1 MINVHEVD
9 ASGLKG
15 NIVARVNR
23 NDNLDFWDGS
33 DMNCGAPFSHKG
45 LTKLR
50 KSGDYV
56 LIHMSQW
63 QGARD
68 WAEIITPN
76 RAVDEIL
83 FSGNT
88 ELLDKYPD
96 LQEIAKNLDYPRII
110 EVDQEMEETDNEKS

>member
-1 MINVHEVD
+1 MGGKENKMINVHEKVD
-9 ASGLKG
+9 ASGWKG

-23 NDNLDFWDGS
+23 NDNLDFWDGN
-33 DMNCGAPFSHKG
+33 DMTCGSTGEHKG
-45 LTKLR
+45 LTKLK

-88 ELLDKYPD
+88 KLLDKYPD
-96 LQEIAKNLDYPRII
+96 LKEIAENL
-110 EVDQEMEETDNEKS
+110 DQEMEETNHEKS

>member
-9 ASGLKG
+9 ASGLKVD
-15 NIVARVNR
+15 IVARVNP
-23 NDNLDFWDGS
+23 NDNLDFWDGG

-63 QGARD
+63 QGAKD

-88 ELLDKYPD
+88 KLLNKYPD
-96 LQEIAKNLDYPRII
+96 LQEIAKNLD
-110 EVDQEMEETDNEKS
+110 QERRDVK